1 MFRYLINRLIQMI
14 PTVFGIYTL
23 TFFIMRVLPGDPAS
37 FLIGARENEAALANL
52 RRIFRLNEP
61 VLNQYLAFLGDALR
75 GDLGR
80 SFITRQPVIETIMS
94 VLPQTLILAGAAML
108 IAVVVGVPLG
118 VLSAMRRDSVW
129 DNATRFLALLGVSI
143 PVFWLGVQLQIL
155 FGLQLRWLPISGIG
169 YDNHLI
175 LPAITASI
183 GTLAL
188 LTRITRSSLLD
199 EVNRDYVRTARSK
212 GLPSLY
218 VSTRHIL
225 RNALLPIVTVW
236 GGSFANLLSGVLLV
250 EVLFSW
256 AGMGRLLVQAI
267 GTRDYPLVQGLIIVF
282 ALLYAGINLGVD
294 LLYPLIDPRIKL
306 GHD

>member
-1 MFRYLINRLIQMI
+1 MFRYTLNRIIQLI

-23 TFFIMRVLPGDPAS
+23 TFFLMRVLPGDPAS

-52 RRIFRLNEP
+52 RRIFRLDES
-61 VLNQYLAFLGDALR
+61 VLNQYIAFLGDALR

-80 SFITRQPVIETIMS
+80 SFITREPVIESILA
-94 VLPQTLILAGAAML
+94 VLPQTLILASAAML
-108 IAVVVGVPLG
+108 IAVVIGVPLG
-118 VLSAMRRDSVW
+118 MLSAVRRDSVW
-129 DNATRFLALLGVSI
+129 DNAARFVALLGVSI

-169 YDNHLI
+169 YDSHLI
-175 LPAITASI
+175 LPAVTASI

-212 GLPSLY
+212 GLSGLH
-218 VSTRHIL
+218 VNVRHVL

-256 AGMGRLLVQAI
+256 SGMGRLLVQAI

-282 ALLYAGINLGVD
+282 ALLYAGINLAVD
-294 LLYPLIDPRIKL
+294 LVYPLIDPRIRL
-306 GHD
+306 GGE